1 MRILQLNIER
11 GWRGGERQT
20 LLCMQQFRDAGH
32 QVELVA
38 RRGEALS
45 KAAAAEG
52 FGVHEVGGA
61 GGLLF
66 FLLRQ
71 GRRFSVL
78 HAQTA
83 NTLTWLAL
91 LKFYLR
97 RPVVFTRRTAF
108 TVPAE
113 RLRKT
118 LWKWRQADAFVAI
131 SEAAAAQPRSQ
142 GVAVKVIPSAV
153 VQQPVDLQHARA
165 FAQAQALHGKRVIAT
180 AAAMSREKDPCTLV
194 RAIDILRRTRNDFIF
209 LHLGAGGDHQAQARQ
224 LVQELHLARHY
235 IFAGF
240 QERVEDLYRLM
251 DLFVLSSREEALGSS
266 VLDAFLY
273 GIPVVATDAG
283 GLPELL
289 ADGRGLLCKVGDEHG
304 LAAAMAR
311 ALDDPQ
317 LCKDMTAK
325 AQAYVLG
332 EHDAARMAR
341 RYLDLY
347 AGLAGGGGASA
358 PPA

>member
-20 LLCMQQFRDAGH
+20 LLCMQQFRQAGH
-32 QVELVA
+32 KVELVA
-38 RRGEALS
+38 RRAEALAA
-45 KAAAAEG
+45 AAAAEG
-52 FGVHEVGGA
+52 FKVHQVSGA

-83 NTLTWLAL
+83 NTLTWLAV
-91 LKFYLR
+91 LKILLR

-108 TVPAE
+108 AVPAE

-131 SEAAAAQPRSQ
+131 SEASAALPRSL
-142 GVAVKVIPSAV
+142 GLAATIIPSAV
-153 VQQPVDLQHARA
+153 VLQPVDLQHARA
-165 FAQAQALHGKRVIAT
+165 FAQTHALRGKRLIAT
-180 AAAMSREKDPCTLV
+180 AAAMTREKDPCTLI
-194 RAIDILRRTRNDFIF
+194 RAIDILRRTRSDFIF
-209 LHLGAGGDHQAQARQ
+209 LHLGAGGDAQTQAHQ
-224 LVQELHLARHY
+224 LVQELDLAQHY

-251 DLFVLSSREEALGSS
+251 DAFILSSREEALGSS

-273 GIPVVATDAG
+273 GVPVVATDAG

-289 ADGRGLLCKVGDEHG
+289 ADGRGLLCKVGDAQG
-304 LAAAMAR
+304 LAQAMAR
-311 ALDDPQ
+311 VLDDAA

-325 AQAYVLG
+325 AQAYVLS
-332 EHDAARMAR
+332 EHDPARMAQ
-341 RYLDLY
+341 RYLDVY
-347 AGLAGGGGASA
+347 ARLIGEMSR
-358 PPA
+358 